1 MKLTRQGRGGVDAL
15 GPAPVVILCRP
26 QLGENV
32 GTAARAMLN
41 FGLTELRLVKPQFGW
56 PNAKAVAA
64 CSGAHEVLN
73 RMTIFETVEAAIAD
87 LQHVYATTARI
98 REMRKP
104 LLTGAGAARDMRGQI
119 EGDRRVGILFGR
131 ERTGLDNDELAL
143 ADALVRVPI
152 NPEFASLNLAQAV
165 LLIGYEWF
173 KSGDETV
180 ERRVLADTE
189 APATKGDLDLLLDHL
204 VSELDAVAFF
214 RSPDRRESMI
224 RTIRMMF
231 ERRGMTQPEVHLM
244 RGIVK
249 ELRRGPDKS
258 GGQSDKREALHGG

>member
-1 MKLTRQGRGGVDAL
+1 MKLTKQGRGGVDAL
-15 GPAPVVILCRP
+15 GPAPAVILCRP

-41 FGLTELRLVKPQFGW
+41 FGLVELRLVEPRFGW

-64 CSGAHEVLN
+64 CSGAHEILN
-73 RMTIFETVEAAIAD
+73 RMTIFDTVEAAIAD

-98 REMRKP
+98 RDMRKP
-104 LLTGAGAARDMRGQI
+104 VLTAERAIGDIREQI
-119 EGDRRVGILFGR
+119 DTGRKAGILFGR

-173 KSGDETV
+173 KSVDETP
-180 ERRVLADTE
+180 ERRVLSDPE
-189 APATKGDLDLLLDHL
+189 APATKGDLDGLLEHL
-204 VSELDAVAFF
+204 VRELDAVAFF
-214 RSPDRRESMI
+214 RSPDRRDSMI
-224 RTIRMMF
+224 RTIKMVF
-231 ERRGMTQPEVHLM
+231 ERRAMSQPEIHLM

-249 ELRRGPDKS
+249 ELRRGPDKT
-258 GGQSDKREALHGG
+258 GGT